1 MTALRSMRPL
11 VALLI
16 AAMAGCASA
25 PRGDPRQD
33 AALKTFTIHPLRSGV
48 FIFRDES
55 KAGPALT
62 TVQIDNLPF
71 GFSAPGT
78 YLYMQVPI
86 GKHTLSATADGSVDA
101 IDIQAEPG
109 RQIYV
114 WQEVKP
120 AWSFTGARGAL
131 TSTTIKL
138 HVVGEAEGRQHVL
151 AAKLA
156 ENPHQPTRRVQKI
169 EVRLEADEPALRA
182 PMECEASN
190 DYGRWPFVA
199 PGTVEVQV
207 SDLALEVSC
216 KALDARLAEP
226 LVVKSRSRSE
236 EGAKSGAGAGGLVGG
251 AIGLGVGVA
260 AAPVVGPALGA
271 VLVAGSALRGA
282 EIGAIAGWVASSGY
296 SYPDVVSVRVKAR
309 PAD

>member
-1 MTALRSMRPL
+1 MRRL
-11 VALLI
+11 LLALLI
-16 AAMAGCASA
+16 AVTAGCASV
-25 PRGDPRQD
+25 PQGDPDKD

-48 FIFRDES
+48 FIYRDES

-62 TVQIDNLPF
+62 TVEIDGRPI
-71 GFSAPGT
+71 GFSSPAT

-86 GKHTLSATADGSVDA
+86 GKHTLSAKADGTVDS

-120 AWSFTGARGAL
+120 GGSFSGTRGAL
-131 TSTTIKL
+131 SSTTIKL

-151 AAKLA
+151 AATLA
-156 ENPHQPTRRVQKI
+156 ENPIQPARHVQKI
-169 EVRLEADEPALRA
+169 EVRVDADEPALRA

-190 DYGRWPFVA
+190 DYGRWTFVA

-207 SDLALEVSC
+207 SDLALEVGC
-216 KALDARLAEP
+216 KALDGRLAEP

-236 EGAKSGAGAGGLVGG
+236 KGAKSGESTGALVGG
-251 AIGLGVGVA
+251 AIGLGASVA

-271 VLVAGSALRGA
+271 VLVAGGALRGA
-282 EIGAIAGWVASSGY
+282 EIGGIAGWVSSGDY
-296 SYPDVVSVRVKAR
+296 SYPAIVSVRVKAR

>member
-1 MTALRSMRPL
+1 MRTVTVRPVL
-11 VALLI
+11 LALLI
-16 AAMAGCASA
+16 PVMAGCESV
-25 PRGDPRQD
+25 PRGDPQQD

-48 FIFRDES
+48 FVYRDAS
-55 KAGPALT
+55 KAVPALT

-120 AWSFTGARGAL
+120 AWSFTGTRGAL

-138 HVVGEAEGRQHVL
+138 HVIDEAEGRQRVL
-151 AAKLA
+151 AANLA

-207 SDLALEVSC
+207 SDLPLEVSC
-216 KALDARLAEP
+216 RALDARLAEP
-226 LVVKSRSRSE
+226 LDVKSRSRSE
-236 EGAKSGAGAGGLVGG
+236 EGAKSGAGAGGVVGG

-271 VLVAGSALRGA
+271 VLVAGGALRGA
-282 EIGAIAGWVASSGY
+282 EIGEIAGWLASSGY
-296 SYPDVVSVRVKAR
+296 IYPDVVSVRVKAR